1 MRRSSRVDIAVPT
14 FNDEAT
20 IEATLQS
27 LLQQTLAPRRIVVVD
42 DGSTDGTTEIVA
54 GFERCGGVELRRNAK
69 NLGLVGNW
77 NECIRRCDG
86 DYLLILHSDDWLHP
100 TAVSQL
106 DSLLNVTSSLGLIG
120 LGAKFFETPTESTCT
135 AWSNAEALGE
145 FTVSETT
152 PDRIVTALSLICSSV
167 VVSRRAYEMVGM
179 FSDEFPYS
187 PDEEMWVRISAQWP
201 IAVRSGG
208 ELVGVRTQGE
218 HYMHQTWCAPDF
230 VNAWRK
236 LHERIDDIARQALD
250 PQDFHSVHSMMTAKY
265 QNTLKW
271 IAADCK
277 SRGVSVSTRLAWEA
291 NRGAGFPQLV
301 AIVRSLLGLA

>member
-1 MRRSSRVDIAVPT
+1 MRRSCWVDIAVPT

-20 IEATLQS
+20 IEVTLQS
-27 LLQQTLAPRRIVVVD
+27 LLQQALVPRRIIVVD

-54 GFERCGGVELRRNAK
+54 GFERRGGVELRRNAK

-77 NECIRRCDG
+77 NECIRHSDG

-106 DSLLNVTSSLGLIG
+106 DSLLNETSSLGLIG
-120 LGAKFFETPTESTCT
+120 LGAKFFETPTDIACT
-135 AWSNAEALGE
+135 AWSNAEAPGE
-145 FTVSETT
+145 FSVLGTT
-152 PDRIVTALSLICSSV
+152 LDRIARALSLICSSV
-167 VVSRRAYEMVGM
+167 VVSRRAYETVGA

-187 PDEEMWVRISAQWP
+187 PDEEMWVRIAAQWP

-208 ELVGVRTQGE
+208 ELVGVRTQGD
-218 HYMHQTWCAPDF
+218 HYMHQTWRAPDF

-236 LHERIDDIARQALD
+236 LHERLEDIARQALD
-250 PQDFHSVHSMMTAKY
+250 PQDFHSVHSTMTAKY
-265 QNTLKW
+265 RNTLKW